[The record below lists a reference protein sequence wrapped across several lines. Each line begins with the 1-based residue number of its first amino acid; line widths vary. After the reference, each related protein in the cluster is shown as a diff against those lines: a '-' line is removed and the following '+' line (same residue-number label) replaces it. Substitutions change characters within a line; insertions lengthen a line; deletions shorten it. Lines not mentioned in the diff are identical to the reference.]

1 MKTPKSKPKRD
12 GRARCSAWL
21 GDMVEIHGEMLT
33 MDGYDDCIA
42 GICTRF
48 GQEPVIIYDR
58 AKVIARL
65 MNDGMTE
72 DEAEEFHEFNQA
84 GAWMGERTPAFLLSP
99 YPAMTPTPEPP
110 PQTTRMRWKP

>member
-1 MKTPKSKPKRD
+1 M
-12 GRARCSAWL
+12 A
-21 GDMVEIHGEMLT
+21 EIYGEMLT

-42 GICTRF
+42 GICIRF

-84 GAWMGERTPAFLLSP
+84 GAWVGERTPAFLLLPNAELSNRRP
-99 YPAMTPTPEPP
+99 L
-110 PQTTRMRWKP
+110 